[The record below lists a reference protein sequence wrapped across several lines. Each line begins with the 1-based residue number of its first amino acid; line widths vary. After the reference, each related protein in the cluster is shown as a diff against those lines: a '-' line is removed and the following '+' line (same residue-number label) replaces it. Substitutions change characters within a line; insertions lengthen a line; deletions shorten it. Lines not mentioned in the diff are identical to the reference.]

1 MEERI
6 LEQIKK
12 LAKESNYD
20 EVTLNFKEKKPLVI
34 EGIKGSF
41 MPEIL
46 LYKKRKVEALVSF
59 IEDLESIEEVYKLTL
74 FIDYTSK
81 KNLFLYILY
90 DPKKISEKDVLKK
103 LKERNVKLPENA
115 HLISIL

>member
-59 IEDLESIEEVYKLTL
+59 IEDLESIKEVYKLTL

-81 KNLFLYILY
+81 KNLFLYIL
-90 DPKKISEKDVLKK
+90 
-103 LKERNVKLPENA
+103 
-115 HLISIL
+115 